1 MTVKK
6 FVMIASAAALLA
18 LCGCQANQ
26 KAKTCESGQ
35 ACKGTCDEKCDGKC
49 DGKTCCEAPG
59 KAAVDTTPMNK
70 VCPIGG
76 HGAEK
81 MIVVAYKGKNIGFC
95 CQDCVESFG
104 DMSAQEKDEVL
115 AKAEAEAAKGK
126 GA

>member
-1 MTVKK
+1 MKK

-18 LCGCQANQ
+18 MCGCQSNQ
-26 KAKTCESGQ
+26 KASSCCKPPECKATCG
-35 ACKGTCDEKCDGKC
+35 EKCDGKC
-49 DGKTCCEAPG
+49 EGKTCCKASA
-59 KAAVDTTPMNK
+59 KAAVDAKPINK
-70 VCPIGG
+70 ICPIGG

-115 AKAEAEAAKGK
+115 AKAEADAAKNK